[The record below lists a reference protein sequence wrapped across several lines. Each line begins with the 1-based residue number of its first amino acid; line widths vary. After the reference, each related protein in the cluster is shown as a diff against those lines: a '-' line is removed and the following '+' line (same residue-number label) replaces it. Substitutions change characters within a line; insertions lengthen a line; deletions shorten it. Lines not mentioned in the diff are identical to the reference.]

1 MRYQLRAGVAA
12 LALLAAIGFA
22 SAQTSSTSPQSGES
36 LTAQQRDQIRQGLA
50 SQPNDNTPSGFQAQV
65 GQKVPDGMTAHQ
77 MPNNVSAQ
85 VPASKELLF
94 IKLPD
99 RLLLI
104 DPQSKMIAQIVPASQ

>member
-36 LTAQQRDQIRQGLA
+36 LTAQQREQIRQGLA
-50 SQPNDNTPSGFQAQV
+50 NQPNDSAPSGFQAQV

-99 RLLLI
+99 RVLLI